1 MSNLPPKLQEFLDD
15 LAVLTDRAERIEA
28 LVSVARRFRPVP
40 DDVATRPFDESHRV
54 PGCESE
60 VFVWALADPDGR
72 LRLEF
77 AVENPQGVSAM
88 AMAVVFKDGL
98 DGEPVSA
105 ARNVSDELV
114 FALFGRE
121 LSMGK
126 SLGLT
131 NTVRAVRAW
140 SARLAG

>member
-1 MSNLPPKLQEFLDD
+1 VTDLPPRLREFLDD
-15 LAVLTDRAERIEA
+15 LAVFTDRADRIEA

-40 DDVATRPFDESHRV
+40 DDVATRPFDEAHRV

-60 VFVWALADPDGR
+60 VFVWALAGPDGR

-88 AMAVVFKDGL
+88 ALAVVLQDAL
-98 DGEPVSA
+98 DGEPPESA
-105 ARNVSDELV
+105 GRVPDDLV
-114 FALFGRE
+114 FELFGRE

-140 SARLAG
+140 AARLSG